1 MVDPANP
8 LKFPD
13 HFPPTDRW
21 KRFFIGVRWL
31 GPDLSFFKSLESQQA
46 LRSEEQMIEWGGG
59 ISHEIARTISEILH
73 KRLHW
78 RSNVFLPNDKLFVIC
93 HGPRFD
99 SWDEF
104 ALEEAIE
111 VIEHRYGVKI
121 PSSFWQG
128 LEDAT
133 FGEFV
138 EKFQG
143 MYCVP

>member
-1 MVDPANP
+1 
-8 LKFPD
+8 
-13 HFPPTDRW
+13 
-21 KRFFIGVRWL
+21 
-31 GPDLSFFKSLESQQA
+31 
-46 LRSEEQMIEWGGG
+46 MIEWGGG
-59 ISHEIARTISEILH
+59 IRHEITKTISNILH

-111 VIEHRYGVKI
+111 VIEHSYRVKI

-128 LEDAT
+128 LEEAT

-138 EKFQG
+138 EKFQS
-143 MYCVP
+143 MCCVP